1 MANKKNVKA
10 NKKNTEIKNKK
21 SNKLE
26 QKKPTQKKKRR
37 LHSHLKVNIPLF
49 QSLMMILPSLAK
61 HAAAESIDN
70 ASDAADQV
78 TANNVTEKDVTDDHS
93 KADSSA
99 VALQEAQT
107 SDNDVNSTLSASH
120 AAHGSSSN
128 LVPSHHL
135 STLSHPQVHYIPSV
149 SMPTISS
156 GSNGQP
162 THSNAPTTPA
172 LPVTFMPEVIKGTY
186 GELHVDAN
194 GQYTFVL
201 NPNSP
206 QYILLNQHQPGT
218 DHFALHLSNGSSIIV
233 QIPITGKQDTPSIS
247 GDLTGVVTE
256 DHNIDSQ
263 GLLHA
268 NGKIDVIDPDQ
279 NESSVTP
286 EVISGKYGSLTIDAD
301 GHWQYQVDNSLSNV
315 QALTAATSLH
325 ESFTI
330 HTKDGTPQTIDMT
343 IGGNDDN
350 AVITG
355 VDAGTL
361 TEDLT
366 TQVQGQL
373 SVTDSDLGE
382 DHFQASQV
390 TSNFGTLSITKDG
403 AWTYSLDNNNPVV
416 QRLGQGS
423 TATDIV
429 TVHSAD
435 GTAHQVMVTIN
446 GTNDHAVIT
455 SSTAN
460 SPSSFFAIG
469 TSNGS
474 SQVTEDK
481 DLTVSGQ
488 LNITD
493 IDSKEAHFSNSDLK
507 GTLGTLHL
515 KDNGDWSYDLD
526 NKNPKVQALGQGSAT
541 TDIITI
547 HSADGTPHQIAITV
561 NGTNDK
567 AVISGTSAGVVTEE
581 SQLQTSGT
589 LVVTDVDTGEAHFSN
604 TDIAG
609 SFGTLHLTDT
619 GSWTYDLDNT
629 NPNVQSLGK
638 GATATD
644 TITVHSADGT
654 PHQVT
659 ITVNGTNDKAIVSSA
674 TVAIDETDKAVT
686 TSGTLTSTDV
696 DNPDNTFTPDSI
708 SGTNGDLTIDANGH
722 WVFTASSSFNQLN
735 VGDKVEET
743 FTVSSIDGTASTI
756 KVTINGTND
765 AATVNTA
772 TVTVDET
779 DKAVTTSGTLTS
791 IDVDNPDNAFT
802 PDSITGTNGN
812 LTIGANGQWTFTAN
826 SAFNQLNVGDK
837 VEETFTVSSV
847 DGTSSTIKVT
857 INGTNDT
864 ATVSSATVAIDETDK
879 AVTTSGTLTSTDVD
893 NPDNTFTPDS
903 ISGTNG
909 DLTIDANG
917 HWVFTANSAFNQLNV
932 GDKVEETFIVSSID
946 GTPST
951 IKVTINGTNDAATV
965 SSATVAIDETDKAV
979 TTSGTL
985 TSTDVDNPDNAFTPD
1000 SITGTNGDLT
1010 IDASGHWAFTANSA
1024 FNQLNVG
1031 DKVEET
1037 FTVSSI
1043 DGTPS
1048 TIKVTI
1054 NGTNDKAVIS
1064 GTSTGVV
1071 TEESQ
1076 LKASGSLTVTDVDA
1090 GQAHFSNTDIAGT
1103 LGTLHLTNSG
1113 TWTYD
1118 LDNTNPTVQAL
1129 GKGTT
1134 ATDTITVHS
1143 ADGTPHQITIT
1154 VNGTNDKAIIGG
1166 TNSGAVTEESQL
1178 QTSGTLTITDVD
1190 TGEAHFSNTDIVGNM
1205 GTLHL
1210 TDSGSWKYDLDN
1222 TNPNVQALSKGATAT
1237 DTITVHS
1244 ADGTPHQ
1251 VTITVNGTNDKAVI
1265 GGSNTGAVTEE
1276 SQLQTSGTLTVT
1288 DVDTGEAHFANTD
1301 IQGSLGTLHLTDNG
1315 AWTYDLDNT
1324 NPTVQA
1330 LGQGKT
1336 ATDTITVTSAD
1347 GTPHQISITVNGTN
1361 DTAVIAG
1368 TNSGAVTEETQLQTT
1383 GTLTVTDTDTGEAH
1397 FADTDIVGTL
1407 GTLHLTDSGAWTY
1420 DLDNTNPTVQALGQG
1435 KTATD
1440 TITVNS
1446 ADGTPHQITV
1456 TVNGTNDAPVAN
1468 IVTLSNGIE
1477 DTHYQM
1483 QASQFGFTDVDSGD
1497 TLHAITITDIPAV
1510 SQGKFVLDG
1519 QEVSAGQSIST
1530 ADISKLQFVPT
1541 KDFNGDV
1548 QFKYTVND
1556 GRTDSVEATNTLH
1569 IANTDDASVISG
1581 DRQAVVN
1588 EGDIGDT
1595 VTATGQLS
1603 ITDVDT
1609 GDNPSFI
1616 DVASTA
1622 TTYGHIEMRNGQWT
1636 YTLDESKVQH
1646 LDPDQPAVQ
1655 DHYTFRA
1662 SDGST
1667 QIVDITIQGTNDKPI
1682 IESAHA
1688 APIGTSSTLKLQ
1700 DVDVISN
1707 PTGAN
1712 IDVAPSNA
1720 ENMARWGTDQVGV
1733 GSGVKLVG
1741 LYKPGSDHNWITN
1754 PATTTTGHS
1763 GAGGFSRID
1772 NHDWWHT
1779 NGVPDTVNT
1788 GSGGATGHGNAWT
1801 GGIAVFEDNTGH
1813 QTIAIVNRVCTG
1825 GGSEVDYL
1833 YYHSYQHLQV
1843 GNTVYSGTATAGET
1857 INVMDGN
1864 HQIASVIADTN
1875 GHWEISASNLADGK
1889 HTLHV
1894 ENSAGEH
1901 SAETILQVS
1910 GHTVQNI
1917 TPAAINAEIKEDAAQ
1932 TTINGEL
1939 RTSDV
1944 DTGDTASFTVQADH
1958 ATKYGHFSIDS
1969 NGHYHFTIDNNNADV
1984 DHLGVH
1990 QTLTEVIPVTSTS
2003 TDGTS
2008 VTTNVTI
2015 TIQGSLDKP
2024 ILNAT
2029 APDAQQGTTIALNLN
2044 VATTDTG
2051 GDTEDLL
2058 IKITGLP
2065 DAATLNHGT
2074 HDAVAKMWVLHKSD
2088 LNGLELN
2095 LHNANFHGDLHF
2107 NATATAS
2114 AGSES
2119 ESATQAISLFVN
2131 APPSVTS
2138 GVTGSKAEDSGM
2150 GAIDLLSGATDADAG
2165 DTLSVGHIEYQ
2176 IGTASKTSTAP
2187 SFLTMSKGG
2196 HILIINSNTPEFQH
2210 LAVGETE
2217 TVKITYNI
2225 TDSHG
2230 GTVQQSATLTVTG
2243 TNDSPVIT
2251 GSPTAKTVTE
2261 DGASETIDLLS
2272 GATDVDGDTLSIA
2285 GIETS
2290 IDGAA
2295 ATTGLA
2301 AGLSLGADGHTITVD
2316 PANKA
2321 FQDIAAGVTRNIT
2334 VSFNVDDG
2342 HGGKVPRTA
2351 QVEVVGTNDR
2361 PTVTLLSQVATT
2373 DEDRAITLTKDQ
2385 ILTGIGAKDVDGDSL
2400 TLTDLNVSNDGTLVD
2415 NKDGTYTIT
2424 PNQNFHGD
2432 LMIVGKVSDGSEV
2445 RAFANPLAVSSVN
2458 DATKVVATS
2467 ASTTEDTDIVLTKS
2481 QLLAGATDV
2490 DGDTLD
2496 INSVTVNGGH
2506 GTVTDNHDGTW
2517 TLHPEANFKGDISL
2531 GYKVNDGHA
2540 DVNNHITVAV
2550 ASVTDAAD
2558 INLSVAPQ
2566 KGFQTDSA
2574 HHLSIDSILNPDS
2587 GGDHT
2592 ARDYGNALTFEMGIT
2607 LDKSETYHNGDV
2619 IAQYGG
2625 HLSSSAG
2632 KLDRPQMHYY
2642 ADGSRY
2648 GNGGVT
2654 LTNPHSVTVWI
2665 GGMDPI
2671 ETHIDITDGKPHRLT
2686 VVMNDGQGIKAP
2698 TMSIFDNG
2706 KPVDYP
2712 DGSNSESMP
2721 THYLGDSGSS
2731 EHWITPPASGFTKT
2745 ENAFVEAPTI
2755 SIPYGGGHA
2764 SVPKYIAERAGS
2776 TELVIGTGRSPIALG
2791 DGRYATGY
2799 DHGHIVW
2806 SHGSNHDGG
2815 NIPPITPIVATI
2827 EHVTVAKEAVTAS
2840 QVAQGPLGEQGLD
2853 PKHVLIDLGV
2863 NGAGIVDHTGLH
2875 STVVPSGSDHSHVI
2889 NTAGINV
2896 TNDPHHLVINA
2907 DVTPH
2912 DKDDALQAVHLH
2924 GLPIGSVV
2932 TDGTHTHTIDA
2943 TDQKDGL
2950 DILGWARGSLEVNIP
2965 SGVTYNA
2972 IITVEAT
2979 TQNQDGTSAHSASSA
2994 PVILDPAHAGNIIVS
3009 APPISGVEDKGP
3021 YDLTLTAIDPTDAHA
3036 AVTFAVS
3043 GLPAGATLSAGSY
3056 DANTKT
3062 WTISPS
3068 EANGLQI
3075 TLPKDFSGTVT
3086 PHITATSSAGHSHS
3100 IDMSGSITDTQD
3112 VAVISGTDSAN
3123 ITEDIHV
3130 QSSGVIMTNQNQLNV
3145 QDPDAGEA
3153 LFTPTGSPSG
3163 SGSTATGS
3171 WVAGDKGIGQFIL
3184 HADGRW
3190 LYKVDNDNTHIN
3202 SLGDGDTFT
3211 ETLTVQTKDGTTHQL
3226 TSTIHGTN
3234 DQPVIDATSAVTAI
3248 EGGHTAHKGQ
3258 ITTTDVDTGDSA
3270 TYTVITPTT
3279 GQHVPGFTL
3288 NADGS
3293 YEFDATDA
3301 GYDHLALG
3309 KTEQVSVSVTVTD
3322 GAGATDQK
3330 DLIITITG
3338 TNDRPTVVSS
3348 LAQHIHSIDEDTTQH
3363 FSAKDFGF
3371 IDKDHGDQLD
3381 HITITALPDAYKGQF
3396 EYNGHPITIPLDV
3409 LTADISKITFVPAQ
3423 DYNGGVQF
3431 GFTVNDGHTDS
3442 FPKIGNFEI
3451 TPLDDISTVSGI
3463 DTLSMTEGSA
3473 ANTHAD
3479 LTVAKG
3485 AWLANVDG
3493 HFDFPDV
3500 VANDPNAGRWYAI
3513 TGAGVAGG
3521 AAHGMKI
3528 ETTQWVMNM
3537 GDPNYG
3543 HNGYMTFT
3551 RNTDHATAS
3560 YNAVDRAEGDLF
3572 INDPDTLP
3580 ATFIDVTDSLG
3591 DNGYGKFSMHNGH
3604 WSFVG
3609 GDKTTALADG
3619 EKATE
3624 TFTFNTS
3631 DGVTHQVTV
3640 NLTGSDTKAEFKGD
3654 ISANLKE
3661 GDIGDT
3667 VSAHGSLNIV
3677 DVDTGQNP
3685 IIADFHDKS
3694 GVNGY
3699 GHFSIVNNQWTY
3711 EIDQTKVQK
3720 LNASESVQDKITV
3733 TASDGTTQD
3742 IVISIRGT
3750 NDAPEVTGA
3759 VANTDDSEGHAIDMT
3774 LPSNL
3779 FTDAEGDSFTLS
3791 LAVSQ
3796 HTEEAVNPDSVNPGW
3811 QGKDTALGMPT
3822 WLHFDAKTGR
3832 IWGTPPHSADGDLDI
3847 TVTATDAKGAT
3858 GTYDFHI
3865 AVTDV
3870 DASGIAH
3877 ANVNEDDRA
3886 TGQHSANGQ
3895 LDAYNNGQH
3904 IIWHEQAT
3912 GQDSTPNMIQGTYGH
3927 LQISTGGTWIYYL
3940 DHDGARSY
3948 SNKDLNALKAGQVEQ
3963 EHFTIHGL
3971 QNGKEVATEQVI
3983 IAVTGKNDGAT
3994 INGTMTSKSVSA
4006 ITEDATKDTL
4016 AGHLNLKDADH
4027 GEDQFTPDPHIAGTY
4042 GHLEL
4047 AANGDWVYHLDN
4059 NLAATNSL
4067 SSAHGGT
4074 ETFTINSPDNTA
4086 SHTIT
4091 INVNGVDDP
4100 LTAVTSPA
4108 PPPPVQHDEPDF
4120 SADTSEDLS
4129 VTLDD
4134 VGLVVP
4140 DSQHQAVN
4148 DHPVTGAAA
4157 YLDALGI
4164 TPAAPVADA
4173 PEHQLPADMDIVM
4186 AEADHIVLGHDDVAH
4201 LDLSGALEHQ
4211 GHEHDTNQQDH
4222 DDTQHHQ
4229 VDDLPDIDPNS

>member
-1 MANKKNVKA
+1 MANKKNVETK
-10 NKKNTEIKNKK
+10 KKNTEIKIKK
-21 SNKLE
+21 SSELE
-26 QKKPTQKKKRR
+26 QKKRTQKKKLR

-49 QSLMMILPSLAK
+49 QSLIMILPSLAK
-61 HAAAESIDN
+61 HASAEGVDN
-70 ASDAADQV
+70 YSNE
-78 TANNVTEKDVTDDHS
+78 ANRATENSVAEKDVTDDHG
-93 KADSSA
+93 KANSSA
-99 VALQEAQT
+99 VTHQESPT
-107 SDNDVNSTLSASH
+107 SENHVGSTLSVSH
-120 AAHGSSSN
+120 APHGSNSH

-135 STLSHPQVHYIPSV
+135 STFSHPQVHYIPSI
-149 SMPTISS
+149 SMPTISLE
-156 GSNGQP
+156 SNGQP
-162 THSNAPTTPA
+162 THSNNTPPTTPA
-172 LPVTFMPEVIKGTY
+172 SPVTFVSEVIKGAY

-206 QYILLNQHQPGT
+206 QYILLNQNKHGT
-218 DHFALHLSNGSSIIV
+218 DHFVLNLSDGSKIVV
-233 QIPITGKQDTPSIS
+233 QIPVTGKQDTPTIS
-247 GDLTGVVTE
+247 GDLAGVVTE
-256 DHNIDSQ
+256 DHKVDSH

-279 NESSVTP
+279 NESSMKP
-286 EVISGKYGSLTIDAD
+286 EVLAGKYGSLSIDAD
-301 GHWQYQVDNSLSNV
+301 GHWQYHVDNSLSNI
-315 QALTAATSLH
+315 QALTSATSLH
-325 ESFTI
+325 ESFVI
-330 HTKDGTPQTIDMT
+330 HTQDGTPQTLDMT

-350 AVITG
+350 AVVTGIDTG
-355 VDAGTL
+355 VV
-361 TEDLT
+361 TEDVT
-366 TQVQGQL
+366 TQIQGQL
-373 SVTDSDLGE
+373 TVNDSDLGE
-382 DHFQASQV
+382 NHFQASQI
-390 TSNFGTLSITKDG
+390 NGHLGTLTITKDG
-403 AWTYSLDNNNPVV
+403 AWTYALDNSNPAV
-416 QRLGQGS
+416 QRLAQGS
-423 TATDIV
+423 TATDII

-435 GTAHQVMVTIN
+435 GTAHQVTVTIT
-446 GTNDHAVIT
+446 GTGDAAT
-455 SSTAN
+455 
-460 SPSSFFAIG
+460 IG
-469 TSNGS
+469 G
-474 SQVTEDK
+474 
-481 DLTVSGQ
+481 
-488 LNITD
+488 
-493 IDSKEAHFSNSDLK
+493 
-507 GTLGTLHL
+507 
-515 KDNGDWSYDLD
+515 
-526 NKNPKVQALGQGSAT
+526 
-541 TDIITI
+541 
-547 HSADGTPHQIAITV
+547 
-561 NGTNDK
+561 
-567 AVISGTSAGVVTEE
+567 
-581 SQLQTSGT
+581 
-589 LVVTDVDTGEAHFSN
+589 VDTGSIIEN
-604 TDIAG
+604 TAGVNMSPDYAQPGIA
-609 SFGTLHLTDT
+609 TLGNTTLYADGKLTITDPDT
-619 GSWTYDLDNT
+619 GESIFEKQGSSGYHGTYGDLILQNDGT
-629 NPNVQSLGK
+629 WHYHADAGHRAATDGVATTRGTAIDQLGEGQSL
-638 GATATD
+638 TD
-644 TITVHSADGT
+644 TITVHSKDGTTHDIVITIHGSNDRPYCSSEVVLANGSEDTRQTLTTAQLLANTVDVDANDAGKLTIENLHADHGSILNNADGTFTFTPEKDYNGDVHFRYDVKDAHGGVTHTGASTTLSAVDDAAVITGTGGHLLEEDNLYYGYTIKTSGQFQVVDPDGPGQSKFPDGLHHHTGTLGGTLQLYGNGNYFYHIDNSTVNHLAKGQEAKETFTIHSVDGT
-654 PHQVT
+654 PHQV
-659 ITVNGTNDKAIVSSA
+659 
-674 TVAIDETDKAVT
+674 E
-686 TSGTLTSTDV
+686 
-696 DNPDNTFTPDSI
+696 F
-708 SGTNGDLTIDANGH
+708 
-722 WVFTASSSFNQLN
+722 
-735 VGDKVEET
+735 
-743 FTVSSIDGTASTI
+743 
-756 KVTINGTND
+756 
-765 AATVNTA
+765 
-772 TVTVDET
+772 
-779 DKAVTTSGTLTS
+779 
-791 IDVDNPDNAFT
+791 
-802 PDSITGTNGN
+802 
-812 LTIGANGQWTFTAN
+812 
-826 SAFNQLNVGDK
+826 
-837 VEETFTVSSV
+837 
-847 DGTSSTIKVT
+847 
-857 INGTNDT
+857 
-864 ATVSSATVAIDETDK
+864 
-879 AVTTSGTLTSTDVD
+879 
-893 NPDNTFTPDS
+893 
-903 ISGTNG
+903 
-909 DLTIDANG
+909 
-917 HWVFTANSAFNQLNV
+917 
-932 GDKVEETFIVSSID
+932 
-946 GTPST
+946 
-951 IKVTINGTNDAATV
+951 
-965 SSATVAIDETDKAV
+965 
-979 TTSGTL
+979 
-985 TSTDVDNPDNAFTPD
+985 
-1000 SITGTNGDLT
+1000 
-1010 IDASGHWAFTANSA
+1010 
-1024 FNQLNVG
+1024 
-1031 DKVEET
+1031 
-1037 FTVSSI
+1037 
-1043 DGTPS
+1043 
-1048 TIKVTI
+1048 
-1054 NGTNDKAVIS
+1054 VI
-1064 GTSTGVV
+1064 
-1071 TEESQ
+1071 E
-1076 LKASGSLTVTDVDA
+1076 
-1090 GQAHFSNTDIAGT
+1090 
-1103 LGTLHLTNSG
+1103 
-1113 TWTYD
+1113 
-1118 LDNTNPTVQAL
+1118 
-1129 GKGTT
+1129 
-1134 ATDTITVHS
+1134 
-1143 ADGTPHQITIT
+1143 
-1154 VNGTNDKAIIGG
+1154 
-1166 TNSGAVTEESQL
+1166 
-1178 QTSGTLTITDVD
+1178 
-1190 TGEAHFSNTDIVGNM
+1190 
-1205 GTLHL
+1205 
-1210 TDSGSWKYDLDN
+1210 
-1222 TNPNVQALSKGATAT
+1222 
-1237 DTITVHS
+1237 
-1244 ADGTPHQ
+1244 
-1251 VTITVNGTNDKAVI
+1251 
-1265 GGSNTGAVTEE
+1265 
-1276 SQLQTSGTLTVT
+1276 
-1288 DVDTGEAHFANTD
+1288 
-1301 IQGSLGTLHLTDNG
+1301 
-1315 AWTYDLDNT
+1315 
-1324 NPTVQA
+1324 
-1330 LGQGKT
+1330 
-1336 ATDTITVTSAD
+1336 
-1347 GTPHQISITVNGTN
+1347 
-1361 DTAVIAG
+1361 
-1368 TNSGAVTEETQLQTT
+1368 
-1383 GTLTVTDTDTGEAH
+1383 
-1397 FADTDIVGTL
+1397 
-1407 GTLHLTDSGAWTY
+1407 
-1420 DLDNTNPTVQALGQG
+1420 
-1435 KTATD
+1435 
-1440 TITVNS
+1440 
-1446 ADGTPHQITV
+1446 
-1456 TVNGTNDAPVAN
+1456 GTNDAPVAN

-1655 DHYTFRA
+1655 DHYTFKA

-1688 APIGTSSTLKLQ
+1688 AAVGTSSTLKLQ

-1712 IDVAPSNA
+1712 INVAPSNA

-1754 PATTTTGHS
+1754 PATTTTAHS

-1875 GHWEISASNLADGK
+1875 GHWEISASNLTDGK
-1889 HTLHV
+1889 HTIHV

-1917 TPAAINAEIKEDAAQ
+1917 TPAALNAEIKEDAAQ

-2058 IKITGLP
+2058 IKISGLP

-2114 AGSES
+2114 AGGES
-2119 ESATQAISLFVN
+2119 QSATQAISLFVN

-2138 GVTGSKAEDSGM
+2138 GVTSSKAEDSGM
-2150 GAIDLLSGATDADAG
+2150 GAIDLLSGATDADTG

-2176 IGTASKTSTAP
+2176 IGTASKTSTVP

-2196 HILIINSNTPEFQH
+2196 HILIVNSNTPEFQH

-2251 GSPTAKTVTE
+2251 GSTTAKTVTE
-2261 DGASETIDLLS
+2261 DGASATIDLLS

-2295 ATTGLA
+2295 ATSGLA
-2301 AGLSLGADGHTITVD
+2301 AGLTLGADGHTITID
-2316 PANKA
+2316 PSNKA

-2342 HGGKVPRTA
+2342 HGGTVPRTA

-2361 PTVTLLSQVATT
+2361 PTVTLFSQMAAT
-2373 DEDRAITLTKDQ
+2373 DEDRAITLTKAQ

-2400 TLTDLNVSNDGTLVD
+2400 SITDLNVSSHGTLVD
-2415 NKDGTYTIT
+2415 NHDGTYTIT
-2424 PNQNFHGD
+2424 PDANFHGH
-2432 LMIVGKVSDGSEV
+2432 LMIVGKVSDGSES
-2445 RAFANPLAVSSVN
+2445 RPFANPLVVSSVN

-2517 TLHPEANFKGDISL
+2517 TLHPEENYKGDITL
-2531 GYKVNDGHA
+2531 GYKVNDGTA
-2540 DVNNHITVAV
+2540 DVDNHMTVAV
-2550 ASVTDAAD
+2550 TSVTDAAD

-2574 HHLSIDSILNPDS
+2574 HHLSIDAILNPDG

-2592 ARDYGNALTFEMGIT
+2592 ARDDGNSLTFEMGIT

-2625 HLSSSAG
+2625 HISSPG
-2632 KLDRPQMHYY
+2632 KLDYAQMHYY
-2642 ADGSRY
+2642 SDGSRI

-2665 GGMDPI
+2665 SGMDPI
-2671 ETHIDITDGKPHRLT
+2671 ETHIDITDGKLHRLT
-2686 VVMNDGQGIKAP
+2686 VVVDEGQGNKAP

-2731 EHWITPPASGFTKT
+2731 EHYLTAPKAGFTIT
-2745 ENAFVEAPTI
+2745 ENGFLEASTI

-2764 SVPKYIAERAGS
+2764 NVPTSLTERAGS
-2776 TELVIGTGRSPIALG
+2776 TELVIGTGRSPISLG

-2815 NIPPITPIVATI
+2815 NVPPITPIVATI
-2827 EHVTVAKEAVTAS
+2827 EHVTVVKEAVAAS

-2924 GLPIGSVV
+2924 GLPVGSVV
-2932 TDGTHTHTIDA
+2932 TDGAHTHTIDA

-2950 DILGWARGSLEVNIP
+2950 DILGWTRSSIEVRIP
-2965 SGVTYNA
+2965 AGVNHNA

-2979 TQNQDGTSAHSASSA
+2979 TQNPDGTHAHSASSA
-2994 PVILDPAHAGNIIVS
+2994 PVILDPAHAGDVIVS

-3062 WTISPS
+3062 WTITPS

-3075 TLPKDFSGTVT
+3075 TLPKDFSGSVT

-3112 VAVISGTDSAN
+3112 VAVISGTDSAS

-3130 QSSGVIMTNQNQLNV
+3130 QSSGIIETNQNQLNV
-3145 QDPDAGEA
+3145 RDPDAGEA
-3153 LFTPTGSPSG
+3153 LFTPTGTPSG

-3211 ETLTVQTKDGTTHQL
+3211 ETLTVHSKDGTTHQL

-3371 IDKDHGDQLD
+3371 IDKDHGDQFD
-3381 HITITALPDAYKGQF
+3381 HITITALPDAFKGQF
-3396 EYNGHPITIPLDV
+3396 EYDGHPITIPLDV
-3409 LTADISKITFVPAQ
+3409 LTADISKLTFVPAQ

-3451 TPLDDISTVSGI
+3451 IPVDDISTVSGT

-3493 HFDFPDV
+3493 HFDFPEV

-3513 TGAGVAGG
+3513 VGAGVAGG

-3551 RNTDHATAS
+3551 RNTNSATAS
-3560 YNAVDRAEGDLF
+3560 YNAVDRVEGDLL
-3572 INDPDTLP
+3572 INDPDTVP

-3591 DNGYGKFSMHNGH
+3591 DNGYGNFSMHNGH

-3667 VSAHGSLNIV
+3667 VSAHGTLNIV

-3685 IIADFHDKS
+3685 IIADFHDKN

-3699 GHFSIVNNQWTY
+3699 GHFSMVNNQWTY
-3711 EIDQTKVQK
+3711 EIDQTTVQK

-3750 NDAPEVTGA
+3750 ND
-3759 VANTDDSEGHAIDMT
+3759 
-3774 LPSNL
+3774 
-3779 FTDAEGDSFTLS
+3779 
-3791 LAVSQ
+3791 
-3796 HTEEAVNPDSVNPGW
+3796 
-3811 QGKDTALGMPT
+3811 
-3822 WLHFDAKTGR
+3822 
-3832 IWGTPPHSADGDLDI
+3832 
-3847 TVTATDAKGAT
+3847 
-3858 GTYDFHI
+3858 
-3865 AVTDV
+3865 
-3870 DASGIAH
+3870 
-3877 ANVNEDDRA
+3877 
-3886 TGQHSANGQ
+3886 
-3895 LDAYNNGQH
+3895 
-3904 IIWHEQAT
+3904 
-3912 GQDSTPNMIQGTYGH
+3912 
-3927 LQISTGGTWIYYL
+3927 
-3940 DHDGARSY
+3940 
-3948 SNKDLNALKAGQVEQ
+3948 
-3963 EHFTIHGL
+3963 
-3971 QNGKEVATEQVI
+3971 
-3983 IAVTGKNDGAT
+3983 GAT
-3994 INGTMTSKSVSA
+3994 INGTMTSKSVST

-4016 AGHLNLKDADH
+4016 AGHLNLVDADH
-4027 GEDQFTPDPHIAGTY
+4027 GEDQFIPDPHIAGTY

-4059 NLAATNSL
+4059 SLATTNSL
-4067 SSAHGGT
+4067 SAAQGGT

-4100 LTAVTSPA
+4100 LTSPA
-4108 PPPPVQHDEPDF
+4108 PLPPVQHDEPDF
-4120 SADTSEDLS
+4120 SAETSEDIS

-4140 DSQHQAVN
+4140 DSQHLAVN

>member
-1 MANKKNVKA
+1 MANKKNIE
-10 NKKNTEIKNKK
+10 TNKK
-21 SNKLE
+21 SNELE
-26 QKKPTQKKKRR
+26 QKKATQKKKLR

-49 QSLMMILPSLAK
+49 QSLIMILPSLAK
-61 HAAAESIDN
+61 HASAEGVDN
-70 ASDAADQV
+70 YSNE
-78 TANNVTEKDVTDDHS
+78 ANRATENSVAEKDVTDDHG
-93 KADSSA
+93 KANSSA
-99 VALQEAQT
+99 VTHQESPT
-107 SDNDVNSTLSASH
+107 SENHVGSTLSVSH
-120 AAHGSSSN
+120 APHGSNSH

-135 STLSHPQVHYIPSV
+135 STFSHPQVHYIPSI
-149 SMPTISS
+149 SMPTISLE
-156 GSNGQP
+156 SNGQP
-162 THSNAPTTPA
+162 THSNNTPPTTPA
-172 LPVTFMPEVIKGTY
+172 SPVTFVSEVIKGAY

-206 QYILLNQHQPGT
+206 QYILLNQNKHGT
-218 DHFALHLSNGSSIIV
+218 DHFVLNLSDGSKIVV
-233 QIPITGKQDTPSIS
+233 QIPVTGKQDTPTIS
-247 GDLTGVVTE
+247 GDLAGVVTE
-256 DHNIDSQ
+256 DHKVDSH

-279 NESSVTP
+279 NESSMKP
-286 EVISGKYGSLTIDAD
+286 EVLAGKYGSLSIDAD
-301 GHWQYQVDNSLSNV
+301 GHWQYHVDNSLSNI
-315 QALTAATSLH
+315 QALTSATSLH
-325 ESFTI
+325 ESFVI
-330 HTKDGTPQTIDMT
+330 HTQDGTPQTLDMT

-350 AVITG
+350 AVVTG
-355 VDAGTL
+355 IDTGAVTEESQLQTIGTL
-361 TEDLT
+361 TVSD
-366 TQVQGQL
+366 
-373 SVTDSDLGE
+373 TDAG
-382 DHFQASQV
+382 
-390 TSNFGTLSITKDG
+390 
-403 AWTYSLDNNNPVV
+403 
-416 QRLGQGS
+416 
-423 TATDIV
+423 
-429 TVHSAD
+429 
-435 GTAHQVMVTIN
+435 
-446 GTNDHAVIT
+446 
-455 SSTAN
+455 
-460 SPSSFFAIG
+460 
-469 TSNGS
+469 
-474 SQVTEDK
+474 
-481 DLTVSGQ
+481 
-488 LNITD
+488 
-493 IDSKEAHFSNSDLK
+493 EAHFSNTDIV

-515 KDNGDWSYDLD
+515 KDNGDWTYDLD
-526 NKNPKVQALGQGSAT
+526 NSNPKVQALAQG
-541 TDIITI
+541 
-547 HSADGTPHQIAITV
+547 
-561 NGTNDK
+561 K
-567 AVISGTSAGVVTEE
+567 
-581 SQLQTSGT
+581 
-589 LVVTDVDTGEAHFSN
+589 
-604 TDIAG
+604 
-609 SFGTLHLTDT
+609 
-619 GSWTYDLDNT
+619 
-629 NPNVQSLGK
+629 
-638 GATATD
+638 
-644 TITVHSADGT
+644 
-654 PHQVT
+654 
-659 ITVNGTNDKAIVSSA
+659 
-674 TVAIDETDKAVT
+674 
-686 TSGTLTSTDV
+686 
-696 DNPDNTFTPDSI
+696 
-708 SGTNGDLTIDANGH
+708 
-722 WVFTASSSFNQLN
+722 
-735 VGDKVEET
+735 
-743 FTVSSIDGTASTI
+743 
-756 KVTINGTND
+756 
-765 AATVNTA
+765 
-772 TVTVDET
+772 
-779 DKAVTTSGTLTS
+779 
-791 IDVDNPDNAFT
+791 
-802 PDSITGTNGN
+802 
-812 LTIGANGQWTFTAN
+812 
-826 SAFNQLNVGDK
+826 
-837 VEETFTVSSV
+837 
-847 DGTSSTIKVT
+847 
-857 INGTNDT
+857 
-864 ATVSSATVAIDETDK
+864 
-879 AVTTSGTLTSTDVD
+879 
-893 NPDNTFTPDS
+893 
-903 ISGTNG
+903 
-909 DLTIDANG
+909 
-917 HWVFTANSAFNQLNV
+917 
-932 GDKVEETFIVSSID
+932 
-946 GTPST
+946 
-951 IKVTINGTNDAATV
+951 
-965 SSATVAIDETDKAV
+965 
-979 TTSGTL
+979 
-985 TSTDVDNPDNAFTPD
+985 
-1000 SITGTNGDLT
+1000 
-1010 IDASGHWAFTANSA
+1010 
-1024 FNQLNVG
+1024 
-1031 DKVEET
+1031 
-1037 FTVSSI
+1037 
-1043 DGTPS
+1043 
-1048 TIKVTI
+1048 
-1054 NGTNDKAVIS
+1054 
-1064 GTSTGVV
+1064 
-1071 TEESQ
+1071 
-1076 LKASGSLTVTDVDA
+1076 
-1090 GQAHFSNTDIAGT
+1090 
-1103 LGTLHLTNSG
+1103 
-1113 TWTYD
+1113 
-1118 LDNTNPTVQAL
+1118 
-1129 GKGTT
+1129 T

-1154 VNGTNDKAIIGG
+1154 VNGTNDSAVIAGS
-1166 TNSGAVTEESQL
+1166 NSGVVTEETQL
-1178 QTSGTLTITDVD
+1178 QTTGTLTVTDTD
-1190 TGEAHFSNTDIVGNM
+1190 TGEAHFSDTDIVGTL

-1210 TDSGSWKYDLDN
+1210 TDSGDWTYDLDN
-1222 TNPNVQALSKGATAT
+1222 SNPKVQALAQGKTAT

-1251 VTITVNGTNDKAVI
+1251 ITITVNGTNDSAVI
-1265 GGSNTGAVTEE
+1265 AGTNSGAVTEE
-1276 SQLQTSGTLTVT
+1276 SQLQTIGTLTVT
-1288 DVDTGEAHFANTD
+1288 DTDAGEAHFSDTD
-1301 IQGSLGTLHLTDNG
+1301 IVGTLGTLHLTDSG
-1315 AWTYDLDNT
+1315 DWTYDLDNT
-1324 NPTVQA
+1324 NPKVQTLAQGKTATDIITVHSTDGTPHQITITVNGTNDSA
-1330 LGQGKT
+1330 VIAGTNSGAVTEESQLQTIGTLTVTDTDAGEAHFSDTDIIGSLGTLHLKDNGDWSYDLDNSNPKVQVLAQGKT
-1336 ATDTITVTSAD
+1336 ATDTITVHSAD
-1347 GTPHQISITVNGTN
+1347 GTPHQITITVNGTN
-1361 DTAVIAG
+1361 DSAVIAG

-1383 GTLTVTDTDTGEAH
+1383 GTLTVTDTDAGEAH
-1397 FADTDIVGTL
+1397 FSDTDIIGSL
-1407 GTLHLTDSGAWTY
+1407 GTLHLKDNGDWSY
-1420 DLDNTNPTVQALGQG
+1420 DLDNSNPKVQALAQG

-1440 TITVNS
+1440 TITVHS
-1446 ADGTPHQITV
+1446 ADGTPHQVTI
-1456 TVNGTNDAPVAN
+1456 TVNGTNDSALIAGTTSGSVTEESKLHASGQLSISDLDSGQDHFQSTDIKGAYGSLHIDTDGLWTYDLDNSTVQALGDGDKLSETLTVNAADGTPHDIKVWVYGSNDAPVVSAE
-1468 IVTLSNGIE
+1468 VVLTNGTE
-1477 DTHYQM
+1477 DTSIQLST
-1483 QASQFGFTDVDSGD
+1483 AELLANATDVDHNDLGQLSIAN
-1497 TLHAITITDIPAV
+1497 LV
-1510 SQGKFVLDG
+1510 SNHGIVIDNKDG
-1519 QEVSAGQSIST
+1519 TFTFTPE
-1530 ADISKLQFVPT
+1530 
-1541 KDFNGDV
+1541 KDYNGDV
-1548 QFKYTVND
+1548 HFSYDVKDAHGGVTHTGATTNLAAVND
-1556 GRTDSVEATNTLH
+1556 NPDVTPLTDSVSEGADNHHTLNLLLGATDKEGDALTISHLEYAIDGQPQAGKIPAGITLDADGHTLIVDATDPAFNHLANGQSQQIAITYQVEDGHGGSTQQTATLTIAGTDDKATLVSNVIQLTETQALDSEFKSYRGLLQLIDPDSGDNTQFVFSGKYLGQGFEPGHLDVWPNGTYQFRLDAGTNRHADDLIGSLHAGESKEFPYEVETSDGQKLTIMVKVTGEDNQAKIVVTPYSSLNNHVYEDHTSFGNTTHQLSSGGTLH
-1569 IANTDDASVISG
+1569 VIDPDHDQAGFIAQTITTTEGGRFNINAQGHWSYNIDNDKVQHLGAGESFQQTFTVESIDGSAKKDITVTVHGTNDVPIVASVISG
-1581 DRQAVVN
+1581 QTATEDGAFAFSVPAGTFDDIDAKDSLTLSAGSLPGWLSFDPTTGTFTGTPTNSDVGTTQVTVTATDAHGATVSTAFDLVVN
-1588 EGDIGDT
+1588 NTNDAPTLNPIASVSVDEDGQQ
-1595 VTATGQLS
+1595 ATGQLS
-1603 ITDVDT
+1603 ATDPDT
-1609 GDNPSFI
+1609 GDSLTYS
-1616 DVASTA
+1616 VASPVA
-1622 TTYGHIEMRNGQWT
+1622 GL
-1636 YTLDESKVQH
+1636 TLN
-1646 LDPDQPAVQ
+1646 A
-1655 DHYTFRA
+1655 
-1662 SDGST
+1662 DGSYSF
-1667 QIVDITIQGTNDKPI
+1667 D
-1682 IESAHA
+1682 
-1688 APIGTSSTLKLQ
+1688 
-1700 DVDVISN
+1700 
-1707 PTGAN
+1707 
-1712 IDVAPSNA
+1712 PSNA
-1720 ENMARWGTDQVGV
+1720 AYQ
-1733 GSGVKLVG
+1733 SL
-1741 LYKPGSDHNWITN
+1741 
-1754 PATTTTGHS
+1754 
-1763 GAGGFSRID
+1763 
-1772 NHDWWHT
+1772 
-1779 NGVPDTVNT
+1779 PDGQTQTVT
-1788 GSGGATGHGNAWT
+1788 
-1801 GGIAVFEDNTGH
+1801 
-1813 QTIAIVNRVCTG
+1813 
-1825 GGSEVDYL
+1825 
-1833 YYHSYQHLQV
+1833 
-1843 GNTVYSGTATAGET
+1843 
-1857 INVMDGN
+1857 
-1864 HQIASVIADTN
+1864 
-1875 GHWEISASNLADGK
+1875 
-1889 HTLHV
+1889 
-1894 ENSAGEH
+1894 
-1901 SAETILQVS
+1901 
-1910 GHTVQNI
+1910 
-1917 TPAAINAEIKEDAAQ
+1917 
-1932 TTINGEL
+1932 
-1939 RTSDV
+1939 
-1944 DTGDTASFTVQADH
+1944 
-1958 ATKYGHFSIDS
+1958 
-1969 NGHYHFTIDNNNADV
+1969 
-1984 DHLGVH
+1984 
-1990 QTLTEVIPVTSTS
+1990 IPVTV
-2003 TDGTS
+2003 TD
-2008 VTTNVTI
+2008 
-2015 TIQGSLDKP
+2015 
-2024 ILNAT
+2024 
-2029 APDAQQGTTIALNLN
+2029 
-2044 VATTDTG
+2044 
-2051 GDTEDLL
+2051 
-2058 IKITGLP
+2058 
-2065 DAATLNHGT
+2065 
-2074 HDAVAKMWVLHKSD
+2074 
-2088 LNGLELN
+2088 
-2095 LHNANFHGDLHF
+2095 
-2107 NATATAS
+2107 S
-2114 AGSES
+2114 A
-2119 ESATQAISLFVN
+2119 
-2131 APPSVTS
+2131 
-2138 GVTGSKAEDSGM
+2138 
-2150 GAIDLLSGATDADAG
+2150 GATD
-2165 DTLSVGHIEYQ
+2165 TQ
-2176 IGTASKTSTAP
+2176 K
-2187 SFLTMSKGG
+2187 LT
-2196 HILIINSNTPEFQH
+2196 
-2210 LAVGETE
+2210 
-2217 TVKITYNI
+2217 ITM
-2225 TDSHG
+2225 
-2230 GTVQQSATLTVTG
+2230 TG
-2243 TNDSPVIT
+2243 TNDVARISGVDT
-2251 GSPTAKTVTE
+2251 GTATEDSVSHGSNNLIVSGQLRVADVDSGEGMFTVT
-2261 DGASETIDLLS
+2261 GQSNHQ
-2272 GATDVDGDTLSIA
+2272 
-2285 GIETS
+2285 
-2290 IDGAA
+2290 
-2295 ATTGLA
+2295 
-2301 AGLSLGADGHTITVD
+2301 AGLHERGTPVAGDHGLGQFVVHANGTWTFIADNTNLKIQALAEHQTIQETFTVHSKDGTAHTITVD
-2316 PANKA
+2316 IVGTDDKPVVSGAVDLGSTAEDTTKHFSAADLLANTTDA
-2321 FQDIAAGVTRNIT
+2321 DGDALSIVDGSVTAEHGTLSGDAVHGFVFTPDANYHGTDIAIT
-2334 VSFNVDDG
+2334 FTATDG
-2342 HGGKVPRTA
+2342 HSTVAGTA
-2351 QVEVVGTNDR
+2351 TLD
-2361 PTVTLLSQVATT
+2361 VTAT
-2373 DEDRAITLTKDQ
+2373 
-2385 ILTGIGAKDVDGDSL
+2385 
-2400 TLTDLNVSNDGTLVD
+2400 
-2415 NKDGTYTIT
+2415 
-2424 PNQNFHGD
+2424 
-2432 LMIVGKVSDGSEV
+2432 
-2445 RAFANPLAVSSVN
+2445 N

-2517 TLHPEANFKGDISL
+2517 TLHPEENYKGDITL
-2531 GYKVNDGHA
+2531 GYKVNDGTA
-2540 DVNNHITVAV
+2540 DVDNHMTVAV
-2550 ASVTDAAD
+2550 TSVTDAAD
-2558 INLSVAPQ
+2558 INLSVAPP

-2574 HHLSIDSILNPDS
+2574 HHLSIDAILNPDG

-2592 ARDYGNALTFEMGIT
+2592 ARDDGNSLTFEMGIT

-2625 HLSSSAG
+2625 HISSPG
-2632 KLDRPQMHYY
+2632 KLDYAQMHYY
-2642 ADGSRY
+2642 SDGSRI

-2665 GGMDPI
+2665 SGMDPI
-2671 ETHIDITDGKPHRLT
+2671 ETHIDITDGKLHRLT
-2686 VVMNDGQGIKAP
+2686 VVVDEGQGNKAP

-2731 EHWITPPASGFTKT
+2731 EHYLTAPKAGFTIT
-2745 ENAFVEAPTI
+2745 ENGFLEASTI

-2764 SVPKYIAERAGS
+2764 NVPTSLTERAGS
-2776 TELVIGTGRSPIALG
+2776 TELVIGTGRSPISLG

-2815 NIPPITPIVATI
+2815 NVPPITPIVATI
-2827 EHVTVAKEAVTAS
+2827 EHVTVVKEAVAAS

-2924 GLPIGSVV
+2924 GLPVGSVV
-2932 TDGTHTHTIDA
+2932 TDGAHTHTIDA

-2950 DILGWARGSLEVNIP
+2950 DILGWTRSSIEVRIP
-2965 SGVTYNA
+2965 AGVNHNA

-2979 TQNQDGTSAHSASSA
+2979 TQNPDGTHAHSASSA
-2994 PVILDPAHAGNIIVS
+2994 PVILDPAHAGDVIVS
-3009 APPISGVEDKGP
+3009 APPISGIEDKGP
-3021 YDLTLTAIDPTDAHA
+3021 YDLSLTALDPSDPHA
-3036 AVTFAVS
+3036 AITFVVS

-3056 DANTKT
+3056 DTHTKT

-3068 EANGLQI
+3068 ETNGLQI
-3075 TLPKDFSGTVT
+3075 TLPKDFSGSVT

-3100 IDMSGSITDTQD
+3100 VDVVGSITDTPD
-3112 VAVISGTDSAN
+3112 TAVISGTDSAN

-3338 TNDRPTVVSS
+3338 TNDRPTVGSS

-3381 HITITALPDAYKGQF
+3381 HITITALPDAFKGQF
-3396 EYNGHPITIPLDV
+3396 EYDGHPITIPLDV
-3409 LTADISKITFVPAQ
+3409 LTADISKLTFVPAQ

-3451 TPLDDISTVSGI
+3451 IPVDDISTVSGT

-3493 HFDFPDV
+3493 HFDFPEV

-3551 RNTDHATAS
+3551 RNTNSATAS
-3560 YNAVDRAEGDLF
+3560 YNAVDRVEGDLL
-3572 INDPDTLP
+3572 INDPDTVP

-3591 DNGYGKFSMHNGH
+3591 DNGYGNFSMHNGH

-3667 VSAHGSLNIV
+3667 VSAHGTLNIV

-3685 IIADFHDKS
+3685 IIADFHDKN

-3699 GHFSIVNNQWTY
+3699 GHFSMVNNQWTY
-3711 EIDQTKVQK
+3711 EIDQTTVQK

-3779 FTDAEGDSFTLS
+3779 FTDVEGDSFTLS

-3822 WLHFDAKTGR
+3822 WLHFDEKTGR

-3847 TVTATDAKGAT
+3847 TVTATDANGAK

-3870 DASGIAH
+3870 DAKGIAH

-3895 LDAYNNGQH
+3895 LDAYHNGQH

-3912 GQDSTPNMIQGTYGH
+3912 GQDSTPNMIQGKYGH

-3940 DHDGARSY
+3940 DHDGDQHWA
-3948 SNKDLNALKAGQVEQ
+3948 NKDLNALKAGQVEQ

-3994 INGTMTSKSVSA
+3994 INGTMTSKSVST
-4006 ITEDATKDTL
+4006 ITEDAAKDTL
-4016 AGHLNLKDADH
+4016 AGHLNLVDADH
-4027 GEDQFTPDPHIAGTY
+4027 GEDQFIPDPHIAGTY

-4059 NLAATNSL
+4059 SLATTNSL
-4067 SSAHGGT
+4067 SAAQGGT

-4120 SADTSEDLS
+4120 SAETSEDLS

-4186 AEADHIVLGHDDVAH
+4186 AEANHAALGHDDVSH
-4201 LDLSGALEHQ
+4201 IDLSDALEHQ

-4222 DDTQHHQ
+4222 DDTQHHNQ

>member
-1 MANKKNVKA
+1 GNWSYSADNSQTA
-10 NKKNTEIKNKK
+10 I
-21 SNKLE
+21 
-26 QKKPTQKKKRR
+26 
-37 LHSHLKVNIPLF
+37 
-49 QSLMMILPSLAK
+49 QSLGEGEQLTDTIK
-61 HAAAESIDN
+61 
-70 ASDAADQV
+70 V
-78 TANNVTEKDVTDDHS
+78 TS
-93 KADSSA
+93 
-99 VALQEAQT
+99 
-107 SDNDVNSTLSASH
+107 
-120 AAHGSSSN
+120 
-128 LVPSHHL
+128 
-135 STLSHPQVHYIPSV
+135 
-149 SMPTISS
+149 
-156 GSNGQP
+156 
-162 THSNAPTTPA
+162 
-172 LPVTFMPEVIKGTY
+172 
-186 GELHVDAN
+186 
-194 GQYTFVL
+194 
-201 NPNSP
+201 
-206 QYILLNQHQPGT
+206 
-218 DHFALHLSNGSSIIV
+218 
-233 QIPITGKQDTPSIS
+233 
-247 GDLTGVVTE
+247 
-256 DHNIDSQ
+256 
-263 GLLHA
+263 
-268 NGKIDVIDPDQ
+268 
-279 NESSVTP
+279 
-286 EVISGKYGSLTIDAD
+286 
-301 GHWQYQVDNSLSNV
+301 
-315 QALTAATSLH
+315 
-325 ESFTI
+325 
-330 HTKDGTPQTIDMT
+330 KDGTTHD
-343 IGGNDDN
+343 
-350 AVITG
+350 
-355 VDAGTL
+355 
-361 TEDLT
+361 
-366 TQVQGQL
+366 
-373 SVTDSDLGE
+373 
-382 DHFQASQV
+382 
-390 TSNFGTLSITKDG
+390 
-403 AWTYSLDNNNPVV
+403 VV
-416 QRLGQGS
+416 
-423 TATDIV
+423 
-429 TVHSAD
+429 
-435 GTAHQVMVTIN
+435 VTIN
-446 GTNDHAVIT
+446 GSNDRPYC
-455 SSTAN
+455 SSEVQLNA
-460 SPSSFFAIG
+460 G
-469 TSNGS
+469 
-474 SQVTEDK
+474 TED
-481 DLTVSGQ
+481 TRQ
-488 LNITD
+488 
-493 IDSKEAHFSNSDLK
+493 
-507 GTLGTLHL
+507 
-515 KDNGDWSYDLD
+515 
-526 NKNPKVQALGQGSAT
+526 
-541 TDIITI
+541 
-547 HSADGTPHQIAITV
+547 
-561 NGTNDK
+561 
-567 AVISGTSAGVVTEE
+567 
-581 SQLQTSGT
+581 
-589 LVVTDVDTGEAHFSN
+589 
-604 TDIAG
+604 
-609 SFGTLHLTDT
+609 
-619 GSWTYDLDNT
+619 
-629 NPNVQSLGK
+629 
-638 GATATD
+638 
-644 TITVHSADGT
+644 TIT
-654 PHQVT
+654 
-659 ITVNGTNDKAIVSSA
+659 
-674 TVAIDETDKAVT
+674 AV
-686 TSGTLTSTDV
+686 
-696 DNPDNTFTPDSI
+696 
-708 SGTNGDLTIDANGH
+708 
-722 WVFTASSSFNQLN
+722 QLLQN
-735 VGDKVEET
+735 
-743 FTVSSIDGTASTI
+743 
-756 KVTINGTND
+756 
-765 AATVNTA
+765 
-772 TVTVDET
+772 
-779 DKAVTTSGTLTS
+779 S
-791 IDVDNPDNAFT
+791 IDVDKNDSGLLTVANLHPDHG
-802 PDSITGTNGN
+802 SI
-812 LTIGANGQWTFTAN
+812 LD
-826 SAFNQLNVGDK
+826 NQ
-837 VEETFTVSSV
+837 
-847 DGTSSTIKVT
+847 DGTY
-857 INGTNDT
+857 
-864 ATVSSATVAIDETDK
+864 
-879 AVTTSGTLTSTDVD
+879 
-893 NPDNTFTPDS
+893 TFTPEKDY
-903 ISGTNG
+903 NG
-909 DLTIDANG
+909 QVHFTYDVQDAHGGITHTGASTSLSAVRDAAIITEVTSENITEDGSHSSHNAGVTTELANG
-917 HWVFTANSAFNQLNV
+917 RLQVVDPDSGENKFQYSQFGESAVHDPFGGMLRIDSMGNWGYSVNNANLQHLAQ
-932 GDKVEETFIVSSID
+932 GQTETVIYRVHSYD
-946 GTPST
+946 GT
-951 IKVTINGTNDAATV
+951 AYELH
-965 SSATVAIDETDKAV
+965 ID
-979 TTSGTL
+979 
-985 TSTDVDNPDNAFTPD
+985 
-1000 SITGTNGDLT
+1000 
-1010 IDASGHWAFTANSA
+1010 
-1024 FNQLNVG
+1024 
-1031 DKVEET
+1031 
-1037 FTVSSI
+1037 
-1043 DGTPS
+1043 
-1048 TIKVTI
+1048 
-1054 NGTNDKAVIS
+1054 
-1064 GTSTGVV
+1064 VV
-1071 TEESQ
+1071 
-1076 LKASGSLTVTDVDA
+1076 
-1090 GQAHFSNTDIAGT
+1090 
-1103 LGTLHLTNSG
+1103 
-1113 TWTYD
+1113 
-1118 LDNTNPTVQAL
+1118 
-1129 GKGTT
+1129 
-1134 ATDTITVHS
+1134 
-1143 ADGTPHQITIT
+1143 
-1154 VNGTNDKAIIGG
+1154 
-1166 TNSGAVTEESQL
+1166 
-1178 QTSGTLTITDVD
+1178 
-1190 TGEAHFSNTDIVGNM
+1190 
-1205 GTLHL
+1205 
-1210 TDSGSWKYDLDN
+1210 
-1222 TNPNVQALSKGATAT
+1222 
-1237 DTITVHS
+1237 
-1244 ADGTPHQ
+1244 
-1251 VTITVNGTNDKAVI
+1251 
-1265 GGSNTGAVTEE
+1265 
-1276 SQLQTSGTLTVT
+1276 
-1288 DVDTGEAHFANTD
+1288 
-1301 IQGSLGTLHLTDNG
+1301 
-1315 AWTYDLDNT
+1315 
-1324 NPTVQA
+1324 
-1330 LGQGKT
+1330 
-1336 ATDTITVTSAD
+1336 
-1347 GTPHQISITVNGTN
+1347 
-1361 DTAVIAG
+1361 
-1368 TNSGAVTEETQLQTT
+1368 
-1383 GTLTVTDTDTGEAH
+1383 
-1397 FADTDIVGTL
+1397 
-1407 GTLHLTDSGAWTY
+1407 
-1420 DLDNTNPTVQALGQG
+1420 
-1435 KTATD
+1435 
-1440 TITVNS
+1440 
-1446 ADGTPHQITV
+1446 
-1456 TVNGTNDAPVAN
+1456 GTNDAPTVTQVA
-1468 IVTLSNGIE
+1468 LSNGTE

-1497 TLHAITITDIPAV
+1497 TLHAIKITDIPAV

-1530 ADISKLQFVPT
+1530 ADISKLQFVPA

-1548 QFKYTVND
+1548 QFKYTVSD

-1622 TTYGHIEMRNGQWT
+1622 TTYGHIQMRNGQWT

-1655 DHYTFRA
+1655 DHYTFKA

-1688 APIGTSSTLKLQ
+1688 APVGTSSTLKLQ

-1754 PATTTTGHS
+1754 PATTTTAHS

-1857 INVMDGN
+1857 INVMEGN

-1875 GHWEISASNLADGK
+1875 GHWEISASNLTDGK
-1889 HTLHV
+1889 HTIHV

-1917 TPAAINAEIKEDAAQ
+1917 TPAALNAEIKEDAAQ

-2058 IKITGLP
+2058 IKISGLP

-2119 ESATQAISLFVN
+2119 QSATQAISLFVN

-2150 GAIDLLSGATDADAG
+2150 GAIDLLSGATDADTG

-2176 IGTASKTSTAP
+2176 IGANTKTATMP
-2187 SFLTMSKGG
+2187 SFLTLAKDG
-2196 HILIINSNTPEFQH
+2196 HTLIIDSNIQVFQH
-2210 LAVGETE
+2210 LAAGETE
-2217 TVKITYNI
+2217 TVTLSYNI
-2225 TDSHG
+2225 SDSHG
-2230 GTVQQSATLTVTG
+2230 GAVKQTATLIITG
-2243 TNDSPVIT
+2243 TNDKPVISGSTTASELTEDNNVFAYNHRISSNQHNINIVDPDNQESLMVPTGHLNGT
-2251 GSPTAKTVTE
+2251 GS
-2261 DGASETIDLLS
+2261 
-2272 GATDVDGDTLSIA
+2272 
-2285 GIETS
+2285 
-2290 IDGAA
+2290 A
-2295 ATTGLA
+2295 ATGSWIS
-2301 AGLSLGADGHTITVD
+2301 GDKSVGEFIVHADGRWLYHVDNQNTAIQGLKEGETFTETITVH
-2316 PANKA
+2316 
-2321 FQDIAAGVTRNIT
+2321 T
-2334 VSFNVDDG
+2334 
-2342 HGGKVPRTA
+2342 
-2351 QVEVVGTNDR
+2351 
-2361 PTVTLLSQVATT
+2361 
-2373 DEDRAITLTKDQ
+2373 
-2385 ILTGIGAKDVDGDSL
+2385 
-2400 TLTDLNVSNDGTLVD
+2400 
-2415 NKDGTYTIT
+2415 KDGTDVTLT
-2424 PNQNFHGD
+2424 ATVNGTDDKPVVSGAVDLGSTAEDTTKHFSAADLLANTTDADGD
-2432 LMIVGKVSDGSEV
+2432 ALSIVDGSVTAEHGTLSGDAV
-2445 RAFANPLAVSSVN
+2445 HGFVFTPDANYHGTDIAITFTATDGHSIVAGTATLDVTATN

-2517 TLHPEANFKGDISL
+2517 TLHPEENYKGDITL
-2531 GYKVNDGHA
+2531 GYKVNDGTA
-2540 DVNNHITVAV
+2540 DVDNHMTVAV
-2550 ASVTDAAD
+2550 TSVTDAAE

-2574 HHLSIDSILNPDS
+2574 HHLSIDAILNPDG

-2592 ARDYGNALTFEMGIT
+2592 AKDYGDTLTFEMGIT
-2607 LDKSETYHNGDV
+2607 LDKSESYHNGDV

-2625 HLSSSAG
+2625 HISSPG
-2632 KLDRPQMHYY
+2632 KLDYAQMHYY
-2642 ADGSRY
+2642 SDGSKF

-2665 GGMDPI
+2665 SGMDPI
-2671 ETHIDITDGKPHRLT
+2671 ETHIDITDGKHHRLT
-2686 VVMNDGQGIKAP
+2686 VVVDDGQGIKAP

-2731 EHWITPPASGFTKT
+2731 EHYLTAPKAGMTLTEDGFVDAS
-2745 ENAFVEAPTI
+2745 TI

-2764 SVPKYIAERAGS
+2764 NVPKSIVERAGS
-2776 TELVIGTGRSPIALG
+2776 TELLIGTGRSPISLG

-2799 DHGHIVW
+2799 EHGHIVW
-2806 SHGSNHDGG
+2806 SHGSNHGGG
-2815 NIPPITPIVATI
+2815 NVPPITPIVATI
-2827 EHVTVAKEAVTAS
+2827 EHVTVVKEAVAAA

-2950 DILGWARGSLEVNIP
+2950 DILGWTRGSLEVNIP
-2965 SGVTYNA
+2965 SGVSYNA

-2994 PVILDPAHAGNIIVS
+2994 PVILDPAHAGDVIVS

-3062 WTISPS
+3062 WTITPS

-3075 TLPKDFSGTVT
+3075 TLPKDFSGSVT

-3112 VAVISGTDSAN
+3112 VAVISGTDSAS

-3130 QSSGVIMTNQNQLNV
+3130 QSSGIIETNQNQLNV

-3153 LFTPTGSPSG
+3153 LFTPTGTPSG

-3190 LYKVDNDNTHIN
+3190 LYKVDNDNPHIN

-3211 ETLTVQTKDGTTHQL
+3211 ETLTVHSKDGTTHQL

-3234 DQPVIDATSAVTAI
+3234 DKPVIDATSAVTAI

-3270 TYTVITPTT
+3270 TYTAITPTT

-3381 HITITALPDAYKGQF
+3381 HITITALPDAFKGQF
-3396 EYNGHPITIPLDV
+3396 EYDGHPITIPLDV
-3409 LTADISKITFVPAQ
+3409 LTADISKLTFVPAQ

-3451 TPLDDISTVSGI
+3451 IPVDDISTVSGT

-3493 HFDFPDV
+3493 HFDFPEV

-3513 TGAGVAGG
+3513 VGAGVAGG

-3551 RNTDHATAS
+3551 RNTNSATAS
-3560 YNAVDRAEGDLF
+3560 YNAVDRVEGDLL
-3572 INDPDTLP
+3572 INDPDTVP

-3591 DNGYGKFSMHNGH
+3591 DNGYGNFSMHNGH

-3667 VSAHGSLNIV
+3667 VSAHGTLNIV

-3699 GHFSIVNNQWTY
+3699 GHFSMVNNQWTY

-3811 QGKDTALGMPT
+3811 QGKDTALGMPS
-3822 WLHFDAKTGR
+3822 WLHFDEKTGR

-3895 LDAYNNGQH
+3895 LDAYHNGQH

-4027 GEDQFTPDPHIAGTY
+4027 GEDLFTPDPHIAGTY

-4059 NLAATNSL
+4059 SLATTNSL

-4074 ETFTINSPDNTA
+4074 ETFTIHSPDNTA

-4108 PPPPVQHDEPDF
+4108 PPPPVLHDEPDF
-4120 SADTSEDLS
+4120 SADTSEAPS

-4140 DSQHQAVN
+4140 DSQHLAVN

-4229 VDDLPDIDPNS
+4229 EDDLPDIDPNS